1 MQNDTFKL
9 TSRASNLEKGGV
21 AELGLSLED
30 LVRRGARDILQRA
43 IEAEVQTFLKGF
55 DDVTMIDGRRAV
67 VRNGDLPERA
77 ILTTVGPVVVQ
88 VPKVR
93 DRGGAGVKFNSA
105 LVPPYVRRR
114 ARVAAALPW
123 LYLKGISSGDLG
135 EALEVLVGA
144 DAKGLSPAAPGRLK
158 APWSEEYQG
167 WTRRDLSDRQYAY
180 WWVDGIYTT
189 LRESDDPRLCLLV
202 IIGVTA
208 DGTKEWVAIHDGLRE
223 STASWLEVLRDLR
236 ERGLTVGP
244 RLAVGDG
251 ALGFWGALE
260 QVDPDSVH
268 QRGWFHK
275 MGHVLAVRPKHLHG
289 KAKADLQA
297 IWMAANRQEAVKAC
311 NRFVKHYEAKYPKAT
326 EILDK
331 DRDAVLA
338 FYRFPA
344 EHWVHLR
351 TTNPIE
357 STFATVRHRTTRTK
371 NCTSRITFLG
381 LAFKLAEEAG
391 LAPGGGFVPRR
402 RSPSYSAGHA
412 IKTEFRSLTT
422 HRRSNGRP
430 PESAHATG
438 SYTRLDHSSLMREG
452 RESQPCRGYFRPPD
466 ERGGQQINH
475 GYRDG

>member
-9 TSRASNLEKGGV
+9 TSRASDLETGGV

-67 VRNGDLPERA
+67 VRNGYLPERA

-123 LYLKGISSGDLG
+123 LDLKGLSSGDLG

-144 DAKGLSPAAPGRLK
+144 DAKGLSPAALGRLK

-180 WWVDGIYTT
+180 WWVDGLYTT

-223 STASWLEVLRDLR
+223 STASWREVLRDLK

-260 QVDPDSVH
+260 QVYPDSVH

-275 MGHVLAVRPKHLHG
+275 MGNVLAVLPKH
-289 KAKADLQA
+289 
-297 IWMAANRQEAVKAC
+297 
-311 NRFVKHYEAKYPKAT
+311 
-326 EILDK
+326 
-331 DRDAVLA
+331 
-338 FYRFPA
+338 
-344 EHWVHLR
+344 
-351 TTNPIE
+351 
-357 STFATVRHRTTRTK
+357 
-371 NCTSRITFLG
+371 
-381 LAFKLAEEAG
+381 
-391 LAPGGGFVPRR
+391 
-402 RSPSYSAGHA
+402 
-412 IKTEFRSLTT
+412 
-422 HRRSNGRP
+422 
-430 PESAHATG
+430 
-438 SYTRLDHSSLMREG
+438 
-452 RESQPCRGYFRPPD
+452 
-466 ERGGQQINH
+466 
-475 GYRDG
+475 